1 MNICFDIDGCLVSDG
16 KPIKANVALAKVL
29 SKSHKVYLW
38 SGNGW
43 GYAYIWSQ
51 KLDIKVW
58 GVLDKY
64 NTFKPDIAFDDKEID
79 LGRLN
84 ICLSNKK

>member
-43 GYAYIWSQ
+43 KYAANWNEN
-51 KLDIKVW
+51 LDLNIS

-84 ICLSNKK
+84 ICLSEK

>member
-1 MNICFDIDGCLVSDG
+1 MNICFDIDGCLVSEG
-16 KPIKANVALAKVL
+16 KPIKANVALLKVL
-29 SKSHKVYLW
+29 CKSHKVYLW

-43 GYAYIWSQ
+43 QYASSWAD
-51 KLDIKVW
+51 KLDLRVC
-58 GVLDKY
+58 GVLNKY

-84 ICLSNKK
+84 ICVGK

>member
-1 MNICFDIDGCLVSDG
+1 MNICFDVDGCL
-16 KPIKANVALAKVL
+16 KEKNEPIKANIMLLKVL

-43 GYAYIWSQ
+43 QYALNFALEY
-51 KLDIKVW
+51 KLPIS

-64 NTFKPDIAFDDKEID
+64 NTFLPDIAFDDKEIN
-79 LGRLN
+79 LGKLN
-84 ICLSNKK
+84 IKL

>member
-1 MNICFDIDGCLVSDG
+1 MNIAFDVDGCLIKDG
-16 KPIKANVALAKVL
+16 EPIKENLELLKVL
-29 SKSHKVYLW
+29 SKSHKIYLW

-43 GYAYIWSQ
+43 LYAFKWAD
-51 KLDIKVW
+51 KLDLNMLS

-79 LGRLN
+79 LGKLN
-84 ICLSNKK
+84 IKI